1 MILTTYA
8 DSIRQWG
15 KLSGPKFFQ
24 VLYCMLTTL
33 EVVQH
38 ILAPSYVSFDANS
51 RESKCN
57 LVPLVGADTN
67 SLGQECSGV

>member
-1 MILTTYA
+1 MIFTTNA
-8 DSIRQWG
+8 DSLRQEET
-15 KLSGPKFFQ
+15 LSGPKFSAT
-24 VLYCMLTTL
+24 LTTL
-33 EVVQH
+33 GALQH
-38 ILAPSYVSFDANS
+38 ALAPSNVSSDANS